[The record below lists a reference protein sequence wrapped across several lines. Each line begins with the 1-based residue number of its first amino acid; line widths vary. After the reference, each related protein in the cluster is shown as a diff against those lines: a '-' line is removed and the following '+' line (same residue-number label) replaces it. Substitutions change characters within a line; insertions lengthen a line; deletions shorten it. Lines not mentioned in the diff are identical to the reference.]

1 MWEIF
6 AALDTLLRA
15 TVPKMMGMVL
25 QDLERELVITILEQL
40 KRMVDQVGASV
51 FYDKTIM
58 DEMITIIKQVIHRK
72 VGSQSTLTLA
82 LYILHREIPY
92 LEQTKCQDNDEEVQ
106 DVGDA
111 DDEEE
116 EAEYDSMLIENAG
129 ELLPSIVKVVGG
141 ENFQP
146 HFQEFIHELTK
157 KAVRPTSTSV

>member
-72 VGSQSTLTLA
+72 VGSQSTLKLTLYKFA
-82 LYILHREIPY
+82 QRD
-92 LEQTKCQDNDEEVQ
+92 TV
-106 DVGDA
+106 
-111 DDEEE
+111 
-116 EAEYDSMLIENAG
+116 S
-129 ELLPSIVKVVGG
+129 
-141 ENFQP
+141 
-146 HFQEFIHELTK
+146 
-157 KAVRPTSTSV
+157 